1 VEKISLRKEITMKR
15 CKSLLAATGVVLT
28 FLMAAAAAN
37 APLTFKFTTVN
48 VPGAIATVLGGI
60 NNSGVIVGQYE
71 DTKSVLHC
79 FKRVG
84 SKVTTINHPN
94 AVSDGCIHINSAGAI
109 VGSWKNSAGISTG
122 FLYQNG
128 KFKNIPGPSGAKSSV
143 AYGINDSGQIVGYYA
158 DSSGK
163 SHGFLLTGA
172 KYTILNVPGAAS
184 TIATGI
190 NNAGNIVMYYGIGT
204 RIASALYNGKT
215 YKTINVPLAANSLA
229 RDINRTGD
237 IVYEILDSSFAHAE
251 GALFHAGKYY
261 TFTYPKS
268 AATSGFGIN
277 DDSVLVGLYQA
288 TASGPDQGFK
298 ATY

>member
-1 VEKISLRKEITMKR
+1 MRACKR
-15 CKSLLAATGVVLT
+15 LVLVSGIVLMCMMAAT
-28 FLMAAAAAN
+28 AAN

-71 DTKSVLHC
+71 DKQEVVHC
-79 FKRVG
+79 FMMVG
-84 SKVTTINHPN
+84 SKVTTINYPK

-109 VGSWKNSAGISTG
+109 VGSWKNSAAVTSG
-122 FLYQNG
+122 FLYKNG
-128 KFKNIPGPSGAKSSV
+128 KFTNIPGPSGAKSSV
-143 AYGINDSGQIVGYYA
+143 AYGINDSGQIVGYYT
-158 DSSGK
+158 DSSSK
-163 SHGFLLTGA
+163 IHGFLLKGT

-190 NNAGNIVMYYGIGT
+190 NNAGNIVMYYGMGSHIW
-204 RIASALYNGKT
+204 SALYNGKT

-229 RDINRTGD
+229 RDINSTGD
-237 IVYEILDSSFAHAE
+237 IVYEILNSSFAHEE

-261 TFTYPKS
+261 TFEYPGS

-288 TASGPDQGFK
+288 TTTGPDQGFK

>member
-1 VEKISLRKEITMKR
+1 MRSRNNF
-15 CKSLLAATGVVLT
+15 VLMLG
-28 FLMAAAAAN
+28 FVLVFMIAAN
-37 APLTFKFTTVN
+37 AASAPTLTFAFTTVN
-48 VPGAIATVLGGI
+48 VPGAKATVLGGI
-60 NNSGVIVGQYE
+60 NNAGVIVGQYE
-71 DTKSVLHC
+71 DKKEVVHC
-79 FKRVG
+79 FMLVG

-109 VGSWKNSAGISTG
+109 VGFWKNSAAVTTG

-128 KFKNIPGPSGAKSSV
+128 KFTDIPGPSGAKSSV
-143 AYGINDSGQIVGYYA
+143 AYGINDSGQIVGYYT

-163 SHGFLLTGA
+163 IHGFLRKGTT
-172 KYTILNVPGAAS
+172 YTILNVPGAAS

-215 YKTINVPLAANSLA
+215 YTTINVPHAANSLA

-237 IVYEILDSSFAHAE
+237 IVYEILNSSFAHEE
-251 GALFHAGKYY
+251 GALFHAGTYY

>member
-1 VEKISLRKEITMKR
+1 MKR
-15 CKSLLAATGVVLT
+15 CKSLLLATGVVLA

-60 NNSGVIVGQYE
+60 NKAGVIVGQYE
-71 DTKSVLHC
+71 DKQEVVHC
-79 FKRVG
+79 FMLVG
-84 SKVTTINHPN
+84 SKVTTINYPK

-109 VGSWKNSAGISTG
+109 VGFWKSSAGITTG

-128 KFKNIPGPSGAKSSV
+128 KFTDIPGPSGAKSSV
-143 AYGINDSGQIVGYYA
+143 AYGINDSGQIVGYYT
-158 DSSGK
+158 DSSAK
-163 SHGFLLTGA
+163 IHGFLLKGTT
-172 KYTILNVPGAAS
+172 YTILNVPGAAS

-190 NNAGNIVMYYGIGT
+190 NNAGNIVMYYGMGSHIW
-204 RIASALYNGKT
+204 SALYNGKT

-229 RDINRTGD
+229 RDINSAGD
-237 IVYEILDSSFAHAE
+237 IVYEILNSSFAHEE

-261 TFTYPKS
+261 TVEYPGS

-288 TASGPDQGFK
+288 TTSSPDQGFK
-298 ATY
+298 ATF

>member
-1 VEKISLRKEITMKR
+1 MKR
-15 CKSLLAATGVVLT
+15 CKSLLLATGLVLA
-28 FLMAAAAAN
+28 FMMAAAAAN

-71 DTKSVLHC
+71 DKKEVLHC
-79 FKRVG
+79 FMMVG

-109 VGSWKNSAGISTG
+109 VGFWKNSAGITTG

-128 KFKNIPGPSGAKSSV
+128 KFTNIPGPSGAKSSV
-143 AYGINDSGQIVGYYA
+143 AYGINDTGQIVGYYT
-158 DSSGK
+158 DSSNK
-163 SHGFLLTGA
+163 THGFLLKGTT
-172 KYTILNVPGAAS
+172 YTILNVPGAAS

-190 NNAGNIVMYYGIGT
+190 NKAGNIVMYYGIGT
-204 RIASALYNGKT
+204 HIWSALYNGKT
-215 YKTINVPLAANSLA
+215 YKTINVPEAANSLT
-229 RDINRTGD
+229 RDINNTGD
-237 IVYEILDSSFAHAE
+237 IVYEILNSSFAHEE
-251 GALFHAGKYY
+251 GVLFHAGKYY
-261 TFTYPKS
+261 TVDYPGS

-288 TASGPDQGFK
+288 TTSSPDQGFK
-298 ATY
+298 ATF

>member
-1 VEKISLRKEITMKR
+1 MRTKNNFVLMLGFVLVFMIATN
-15 CKSLLAATGVVLT
+15 AAS
-28 FLMAAAAAN
+28 
-37 APLTFKFTTVN
+37 APTLTFKFTTFN

-60 NNSGVIVGQYE
+60 NDAGVIVGQYE
-71 DTKSVLHC
+71 DKKDVVHC
-79 FKRVG
+79 FMLAG

-109 VGSWKNSAGISTG
+109 VGSFKNSAGVTSG
-122 FLYQNG
+122 FSYQNG
-128 KFKNIPGPSGAKSSV
+128 KFRNIPGPSGAKSSV
-143 AYGINDSGQIVGYYA
+143 AYGINDSGQIVGYYT

-163 SHGFLLTGA
+163 YHGFLLTGA
-172 KYTILNVPGAAS
+172 KYSVLNVPGAAS

-190 NNAGNIVMYYGIGT
+190 NKAGNIVMYYGIGT

-229 RDINRTGD
+229 RDINNAGD
-237 IVYEILDSSFAHAE
+237 IVYEILNSSFEHEE
-251 GALFHAGKYY
+251 GALFHGGKYY
-261 TFTYPKS
+261 TFTYPNS

-288 TASGPDQGFK
+288 TATGPDQGFK